1 MLLVIFEDLR
11 KCAFGRKNFW
21 RKNLLFVGI
30 LKVTEEKNRNRIR
43 NPVVRHGSADPDL
56 CQNVRDLENCPGS
69 QEEVYRSLC
78 GHCNLCKE
86 INCRVVDQDQE
97 LVRSK
102 SGINFRMQSRGYGA
116 TKNLFIIRQY
126 RLLNGHGSL
135 DCINM
140 TPAKSR
146 WQPSDP

>member
-56 CQNVRDLENCPGS
+56 CQNVRDLEHCPGN
-69 QEEVYRSLC
+69 
-78 GHCNLCKE
+78 HCNLCK
-86 INCRVVDQDQE
+86 
-97 LVRSK
+97 
-102 SGINFRMQSRGYGA
+102 
-116 TKNLFIIRQY
+116 
-126 RLLNGHGSL
+126 
-135 DCINM
+135 
-140 TPAKSR
+140 
-146 WQPSDP
+146 